1 MVRFWHCYRG
11 REQPRSRRSAKLR
24 RVTPTIRRF
33 AHAAGR
39 PGARRRLL
47 ALVLGAPLLAAG
59 PSMAGPDQVPIGGY
73 LRDATLQGLNGPARR
88 LAQYR
93 GQPLLINV
101 WASWCGPC
109 IEEMASLERLAWRD
123 ARVPFRII
131 GISTDDTPEP
141 AQAFLRRSNATIS
154 HFIDHDL
161 LMENMLGAQHIP
173 LTVLV
178 GADGRILDKIVG
190 ARDWDSAESLARI
203 ARAFGGR
210 AKAAGAGGT

>member
-1 MVRFWHCYRG
+1 MLCAVSGPAPVVRTTTAMSLSDATAARG
-11 REQPRSRRSAKLR
+11 ACRR
-24 RVTPTIRRF
+24 RVLALSLGLPLLLAGAAAR
-33 AHAAGR
+33 AAG
-39 PGARRRLL
+39 A
-47 ALVLGAPLLAAG
+47 
-59 PSMAGPDQVPIGGY
+59 VPIGGM

-88 LAQYR
+88 LTQYR
-93 GQPLLINV
+93 GQALLINM

-154 HFIDHDL
+154 HFLDHDL
-161 LMENMLGAQHIP
+161 LMETMLGAQRIP

-178 GADGRILDKIVG
+178 DADGRILDKIYG
-190 ARDWDSAESLARI
+190 AHDWDGPEALARI
-203 ARAFGGR
+203 DRAFRGRAPATRAARA
-210 AKAAGAGGT
+210 T

>member
-1 MVRFWHCYRG
+1 MARFWHRYRG
-11 REQPRSRRSAKLR
+11 REQSRRGRSAKLR
-24 RVTPTIRRF
+24 RVSLPPF
-33 AHAAGR
+33 PLAPAAGHA
-39 PGARRRLL
+39 GARRRLL
-47 ALVLGAPLLAAG
+47 ALALGAPLLLAGGVAAAG
-59 PSMAGPDQVPIGGY
+59 DGAVPIGGY
-73 LRDATLQGLNGPARR
+73 LPDATLQGLNGPTRR

-161 LMENMLGAQHIP
+161 LMETMLGAQHIP

-178 GADGRILDKIVG
+178 GADGRIRDKIVG
-190 ARDWDSAESLARI
+190 ARDWDSAESRARI
-203 ARAFGGR
+203 DRAFR
-210 AKAAGAGGT
+210 STPSR